1 MKVINLFLILSA
13 SILVLSCRCT
23 PQDPTEKYL
32 SELTQEDT
40 TIVISLAETSM
51 ERLKDGDIDLAAQ
64 LFSGESTEIHT
75 RLSNIKVMEYS
86 VKGYEFQTPDTNPIR
101 FRIKFGENPDTQND
115 LMMGFALN
123 AIKTDNG
130 WKLTLLNK

>member
-1 MKVINLFLILSA
+1 MGYS
-13 SILVLSCRCT
+13 
-23 PQDPTEKYL
+23 P
-32 SELTQEDT
+32 
-40 TIVISLAETSM
+40 
-51 ERLKDGDIDLAAQ
+51 
-64 LFSGESTEIHT
+64 
-75 RLSNIKVMEYS
+75 SNIKVMEYS